1 MRWASG
7 FATGVVALVCAEL
20 VAWGVIIAAP
30 YREAYREFQDELPA
44 LTRTA
49 LSPAWILGLVA
60 ALALTTAG
68 LNLTAR
74 LSERARITAL
84 AVLSVLAVALA
95 IGTAW
100 AGVYPFAQLAGR
112 ISAG

>member
-7 FATGVVALVCAEL
+7 FATGVVALVCAEV

-30 YREAYREFQDELPA
+30 YRDAYREFRGELPA
-44 LTRTA
+44 VTRVA
-49 LSPAWILGLVA
+49 LSPGWMFALVA
-60 ALALTTAG
+60 ALALAAAG

-74 LSERARITAL
+74 LSERARTTAL
-84 AVLSVLAVALA
+84 AVLSVVAVGLAV
-95 IGTAW
+95 GTAW
-100 AGVYPFAQLAGR
+100 AGVYPFIQLAGT

>member
-20 VAWGVIIAAP
+20 VAWGVIVAAP
-30 YREAYREFQDELPA
+30 YRDAYREFQGELPA
-44 LTRTA
+44 MTRVA
-49 LSPAWILGLVA
+49 LSPGWIVALVA
-60 ALALTTAG
+60 VVGLGAAG
-68 LNLTAR
+68 LNVTAR
-74 LSERARITAL
+74 LSERGRATAL
-84 AVLSVLAVALA
+84 ALLAVVAVGLA

-100 AGVYPFAQLAGR
+100 AGVYPFAQLAGT